1 MPAGRLDLR
10 ALFALVAVCSMAACG
25 SEEPV
30 STEDKEIFLRAA
42 EFARFGFRYD
52 NVDALETFSKV
63 RNFDGTYQLTY
74 QFRTPEG
81 ETDRPL
87 YIHVSVAVERRASD
101 AMMAQKAEKLGLL
114 IGFQSEGA
122 EEREVPGTYPYGD
135 DAKLSL
141 IVKGENPIGNIFTMR
156 DGGKTYLL
164 VVSGLY
170 FDDPALFNK
179 VIGPKAQRF
188 AAYSP

>member
-1 MPAGRLDLR
+1 
-10 ALFALVAVCSMAACG
+10 
-25 SEEPV
+25 
-30 STEDKEIFLRAA
+30 
-42 EFARFGFRYD
+42 
-52 NVDALETFSKV
+52 
-63 RNFDGTYQLTY
+63 
-74 QFRTPEG
+74 
-81 ETDRPL
+81 
-87 YIHVSVAVERRASD
+87 
-101 AMMAQKAEKLGLL
+101 
-114 IGFQSEGA
+114 
-122 EEREVPGTYPYGD
+122 VPGTYPYGD
-135 DAKLSL
+135 DARLSL

>member
-1 MPAGRLDLR
+1 MLARRLDFR
-10 ALFALVAVCSMAACG
+10 GFFALLVVCGMAACG

-30 STEDKEIFLRAA
+30 SAEDKKIFLRAA

-52 NVDALETFSKV
+52 NVEALETFSKV
-63 RNFDGTYQLTY
+63 RSFDGTYQLTY

-81 ETDRPL
+81 ETERPL
-87 YIHVSVAVERRASD
+87 YIFASVLVERRASD
-101 AMMAQKAEKLGLL
+101 AMIAQKAEKLGLL

-135 DAKLSL
+135 DAQLSL
-141 IVKGENPIGNIFTMR
+141 IVKGENPIGNLFSMR

-164 VVSGLY
+164 VVTGLF
-170 FDDPALFNK
+170 FDDPALFNE
-179 VIGPKAQRF
+179 VIGPKARRF